1 MCVLKRVGFVAHKG
15 DVPTGFRT
23 PNNRGI
29 IVGLIAVKQGTAP
42 HPLNDVERHLDRE
55 IHLRIRTRRDNCGER
70 RQRRACGHVSRST
83 DRRAICNCRRIERAV
98 SSATS
103 APAPAPVGAF
113 RHRTRAFTVVQR
125 SRVNHDSHDG
135 VGNVNFRW
143 VPCWRTEGE
152 TDMVG
157 DATAEEPA
165 RKPNITELRG
175 LLSEPEAA
183 WKGMVALN
191 AAELSVVSALLE
203 EAIEACE
210 HAAAPGSHYSLNR
223 LMRLSAR
230 CDEVVA
236 GKAATAPTW

>member
-1 MCVLKRVGFVAHKG
+1 MAK
-15 DVPTGFRT
+15 
-23 PNNRGI
+23 
-29 IVGLIAVKQGTAP
+29 
-42 HPLNDVERHLDRE
+42 
-55 IHLRIRTRRDNCGER
+55 RRD
-70 RQRRACGHVSRST
+70 RS
-83 DRRAICNCRRIERAV
+83 
-98 SSATS
+98 
-103 APAPAPVGAF
+103 G
-113 RHRTRAFTVVQR
+113 
-125 SRVNHDSHDG
+125 G
-135 VGNVNFRW
+135 
-143 VPCWRTEGE
+143 EGE
-152 TDMVG
+152 G
-157 DATAEEPA
+157 NSEEPA
-165 RKPNITELRG
+165 RKPNVTELRG